1 MEIIPFISPYDALV
15 PCVAWGFFGILQS
28 IRSNQV
34 TPLKDTTDFVHWFR
48 SAAPYI
54 HGFRGKTFVIA
65 FGGELVADGG
75 FVQLAHD
82 VNLLNSLGVRLVL
95 VHGVRPQ
102 VEARLTENGTA
113 LHYVGGLRVT
123 DDAALACVKE
133 AAGTVRVEIE
143 ALLSLGLANTPMAGA
158 DIRVASG
165 NFVTAQPLGVRD
177 GVDLLHTGEVRKIDA
192 AAIRR
197 RLDQHDIVLLSPIGY
212 SPTGEIFNLSLED
225 VATQAA
231 LELAADKLIFL
242 MDTEGVPDKGR
253 AIHNALT
260 VNEARKVLE
269 KAGRGKARKLPEDV
283 AYYLP
288 CAITACTQGVKRAH
302 LISRH
307 RDGALLSELFTR
319 EGVGTLITPAPL
331 ETLRPA
337 TIDDVGGILGLIE
350 PLERDGILV
359 WRSRELLEMEVER
372 FLVLES
378 DGVIA
383 GCAALYPFPEEQA
396 AELACLAV
404 SKDFRGRGFGDL
416 LLAEAEKNGKKA
428 GFKQLFVLTT
438 RTEHWFEERGFVDSS
453 PDNLPKSKQALYNY
467 KRRSKVLQKSL

>member
-1 MEIIPFISPYDALV
+1 M
-15 PCVAWGFFGILQS
+15 
-28 IRSNQV
+28 
-34 TPLKDTTDFVHWFR
+34 
-48 SAAPYI
+48 
-54 HGFRGKTFVIA
+54 
-65 FGGELVADGG
+65 
-75 FVQLAHD
+75 QLAHD

-113 LHYVGGLRVT
+113 IRYVSGLRVT

-165 NFVTAQPLGVRD
+165 NFVTAKPIGVIE
-177 GVDLLHTGEVRKIDA
+177 GEDLLHTGEVRKIDA

-231 LELAADKLIFL
+231 VELAADKLIFL
-242 MDTEGVPDKGR
+242 MDTEGVPGKGR
-253 AIHNALT
+253 TIHNALT
-260 VNEARKVLE
+260 VNEARQVLE
-269 KAGRGKARKLPEDV
+269 QAGHGKTRKLPEDV
-283 AYYLP
+283 TYYLP
-288 CAITACTQGVKRAH
+288 CTITACTQGVKRAH

-331 ETLRPA
+331 ETLRAA

-359 WRSRELLEMEVER
+359 RRSRELLEMEVER

-383 GCAALYPFPEEQA
+383 GCVALYPFPEEQA

-404 SKDFRGRGFGDL
+404 SSEYRGRGFGNL
-416 LLAEAEKNGKKA
+416 LLAEAEK
-428 GFKQLFVLTT
+428 
-438 RTEHWFEERGFVDSS
+438 EERRQDSS
-453 PDNLPKSKQALYNY
+453 NCSC
-467 KRRSKVLQKSL
+467 

>member
-1 MEIIPFISPYDALV
+1 
-15 PCVAWGFFGILQS
+15 
-28 IRSNQV
+28 
-34 TPLKDTTDFVHWFR
+34 
-48 SAAPYI
+48 
-54 HGFRGKTFVIA
+54 
-65 FGGELVADGG
+65 
-75 FVQLAHD
+75 
-82 VNLLNSLGVRLVL
+82 
-95 VHGVRPQ
+95 
-102 VEARLTENGTA
+102 
-113 LHYVGGLRVT
+113 
-123 DDAALACVKE
+123 
-133 AAGTVRVEIE
+133 
-143 ALLSLGLANTPMAGA
+143 
-158 DIRVASG
+158 VASG
-165 NFVTAQPLGVRD
+165 NFVTAKPIGVIE
-177 GVDLLHTGEVRKIDA
+177 GEDLLHTGEVRKIDA

-231 LELAADKLIFL
+231 VELAADKLIFL
-242 MDTEGVPDKGR
+242 MDTEGVPGKGR
-253 AIHNALT
+253 TIHNALT
-260 VNEARKVLE
+260 VNEARQVLE
-269 KAGRGKARKLPEDV
+269 LAGHGKARKLPEDV
-283 AYYLP
+283 TYYLP
-288 CAITACTQGVKRAH
+288 CTITACTQGVKRAH

-331 ETLRPA
+331 ETLRAA

-359 WRSRELLEMEVER
+359 RRSRELLEMEVER

-383 GCAALYPFPEEQA
+383 GCVALYPFPEEQA

-404 SKDFRGRGFGDL
+404 SGEYRGRGFGNL
-416 LLAEAEKNGKKA
+416 LLAEAEKRGKKA

-453 PDNLPKSKQALYNY
+453 PDHLPRSKQALYNY
-467 KRRSKVLQKSL
+467 KRRSKVLQKKL

>member
-1 MEIIPFISPYDALV
+1 M
-15 PCVAWGFFGILQS
+15 
-28 IRSNQV
+28 
-34 TPLKDTTDFVHWFR
+34 KDTTDFVHWFR

-65 FGGELVADGG
+65 FGGELVADGD

-82 VNLLNSLGVRLVL
+82 VNLLNSLGVRLLL

-113 LHYVGGLRVT
+113 IRYVNGLRVT

-231 LELAADKLIFL
+231 VELAADKLIFL
-242 MDTEGVPDKGR
+242 MNTEGVPDQDN

-260 VNEARKVLE
+260 VNEARQVLE
-269 KAGRGKARKLPEDV
+269 KALDLPEDV
-283 AYYLP
+283 SYYLP
-288 CAITACTQGVKRAH
+288 CAISACTQGVKRAH

-350 PLERDGILV
+350 PLEREGILV
-359 WRSRELLEMEVER
+359 RRSRELLEMEIDR

-383 GCAALYPFPEEQA
+383 GCAALYPFPEEEA
-396 AELACLAV
+396 AELACLAI
-404 SKDFRGRGFGDL
+404 SRDFRGRGFGNL
-416 LLAEAEKNGKKA
+416 LLAEAEKRGRKA

-453 PDNLPKSKQALYNY
+453 PDHLPKSKQALYNY
-467 KRRSKVLQKSL
+467 KRKSKVLQKSL

>member
-1 MEIIPFISPYDALV
+1 M
-15 PCVAWGFFGILQS
+15 
-28 IRSNQV
+28 
-34 TPLKDTTDFVHWFR
+34 KDTAHFVHWFR
-48 SAAPYI
+48 AAAPYI

-65 FGGELVADGG
+65 FGGELVSDGG

-102 VEARLTENGTA
+102 VEARLTENGA
-113 LHYVGGLRVT
+113 AMRYVSGLRVT

-143 ALLSLGLANTPMAGA
+143 ALLSLGVANTPMAGA

-165 NFVTAQPLGVRD
+165 NFVTAQPLGVIE

-231 LELAADKLIFL
+231 VELAADKLIFL
-242 MDTEGVPDKGR
+242 MDTEGVPEKGR
-253 AIHNALT
+253 IIKSALT
-260 VNEARKVLE
+260 VNEARQILDT
-269 KAGRGKARKLPEDV
+269 RRKLPEDV
-283 AYYLP
+283 GYYLP
-288 CAITACTQGVKRAH
+288 CAIAACTQGVKRAH
-302 LISRH
+302 LISRK

-319 EGVGTLITPAPL
+319 DGVGTMVSPTPL

-337 TIDDVGGILGLIE
+337 SIDDVGGILGLIE
-350 PLERDGILV
+350 PLEREGILV
-359 WRSRELLEMEVER
+359 RRSRELLEMEIER
-372 FLVLES
+372 FLILES
-378 DGVIA
+378 DGVVA

-404 SKDFRGRGFGDL
+404 SQDFRGRGFGDL
-416 LLAEAEKNGKKA
+416 LLAAAEKGGKKA
-428 GFKQLFVLTT
+428 GFKRLFVLTT

-453 PDNLPKSKQALYNY
+453 PDRLPQRKQALYNY
-467 KRRSKVLQKSL
+467 KRKSKVLEKML

>member
-1 MEIIPFISPYDALV
+1 
-15 PCVAWGFFGILQS
+15 
-28 IRSNQV
+28 
-34 TPLKDTTDFVHWFR
+34 LKDTTHFVHWFR

-65 FGGELVADGG
+65 FGGELVSDGG

-102 VEARLTENGTA
+102 VEARLTESGATIR
-113 LHYVGGLRVT
+113 YVSGLRVT

-143 ALLSLGLANTPMAGA
+143 ALLSLGVANTPMAGA

-165 NFVTAQPLGVRD
+165 NFVTAKPIGVIE

-212 SPTGEIFNLSLED
+212 SPTSEIFNLSLED

-231 LELAADKLIFL
+231 VELAADKLIFL
-242 MDTEGVPDKGR
+242 MDTEGVPGKGR
-253 AIHNALT
+253 AIRSALT
-260 VNEARKVLE
+260 VSEARQLLE
-269 KAGRGKARKLPEDV
+269 QNRKLPEDV
-283 AYYLP
+283 GYYLP
-288 CAITACTQGVKRAH
+288 CAIAACTQGVKRAH
-302 LISRH
+302 LISRK

-319 EGVGTLITPAPL
+319 DGVGTMVSPTPL

-337 TIDDVGGILGLIE
+337 SIDDVGGILGLIE
-350 PLERDGILV
+350 PLEREGILV
-359 WRSRELLEMEVER
+359 RRSRELLEMEIER
-372 FLVLES
+372 FLILES
-378 DGVIA
+378 DSVVA

-404 SKDFRGRGFGDL
+404 SQDFRGRGFGDL
-416 LLAEAEKNGKKA
+416 LLAAAEKDGKKA
-428 GFKQLFVLTT
+428 GFKRLFVLTT

-453 PDNLPKSKQALYNY
+453 PDQLPQRKQALYNY
-467 KRRSKVLQKSL
+467 KRKSKVLEKLL

>member
-1 MEIIPFISPYDALV
+1 M
-15 PCVAWGFFGILQS
+15 
-28 IRSNQV
+28 
-34 TPLKDTTDFVHWFR
+34 PLKDNADFVYWFR

-102 VEARLTENGTA
+102 VEARLTGNGTA
-113 LHYVGGLRVT
+113 IRYVNGLRVT

-143 ALLSLGLANTPMAGA
+143 ALLSLGIANTPMAGA

-231 LELAADKLIFL
+231 VELAADKLIFL

-253 AIHNALT
+253 TIHNALT
-260 VNEARKVLE
+260 VNEARQILD
-269 KAGRGKARKLPEDV
+269 KAKKLPEDV
-283 AYYLP
+283 TYYLP
-288 CAITACTQGVKRAH
+288 CAIAACTQGVKRAH

-319 EGVGTLITPAPL
+319 EGVGTLVTPAPL

-359 WRSRELLEMEVER
+359 RRSRELLEMEIDR

-383 GCAALYPFPEEQA
+383 GCAALYPFPEEEA

-404 SKDFRGRGFGDL
+404 GQDFRGRGFGDL
-416 LLAEAEKNGKKA
+416 LLEAAEKNGKKS
-428 GFKQLFVLTT
+428 GFKKLFVLTT
-438 RTEHWFEERGFVDSS
+438 RTEHWFEERGFIDSS
-453 PDNLPKSKQALYNY
+453 PDHLPKRKQALYNY
-467 KRRSKVLQKSL
+467 KRRSKVLEKSL

>member
-1 MEIIPFISPYDALV
+1 M
-15 PCVAWGFFGILQS
+15 
-28 IRSNQV
+28 
-34 TPLKDTTDFVHWFR
+34 KDTADFVHWFR

-113 LHYVGGLRVT
+113 IRYVNGLRVT

-231 LELAADKLIFL
+231 VELAADKLIFL
-242 MDTEGVPDKGR
+242 MNTEGVPDKGR

-260 VNEARKVLE
+260 VNEARHVLE
-269 KAGRGKARKLPEDV
+269 KAKRLPEDV

-319 EGVGTLITPAPL
+319 EGVGTLVTPAPL

-350 PLERDGILV
+350 PLEREGILV
-359 WRSRELLEMEVER
+359 RRSRELLEMEVDR
-372 FLVLES
+372 FVVLES

-383 GCAALYPFPEEQA
+383 GCAALYPFPEEKA

-404 SKDFRGRGFGDL
+404 SRDYRGRGFGDR
-416 LLAEAEKNGKKA
+416 LLAEAEKRGKKA
-428 GFKQLFVLTT
+428 GFKNLFVLTT

-453 PDNLPKSKQALYNY
+453 PDHLPKSKQALYNY
-467 KRRSKVLQKSL
+467 KRKSKVLQKSL

>member
-1 MEIIPFISPYDALV
+1 
-15 PCVAWGFFGILQS
+15 
-28 IRSNQV
+28 
-34 TPLKDTTDFVHWFR
+34 LKDNAEFVHWFR

-54 HGFRGKTFVIA
+54 HAFRGKTFVIA
-65 FGGELVADGG
+65 FGGELVAEGG

-113 LHYVGGLRVT
+113 IRYVNGLRVT

-143 ALLSLGLANTPMAGA
+143 ALLSLGIANTPMAGA

-165 NFVTAQPLGVRD
+165 NFVTAQPQGVRE

-231 LELAADKLIFL
+231 VELAADKLIFL
-242 MDTEGVPDKGR
+242 MDTEGVPDAGG
-253 AIHNALT
+253 AICPALT
-260 VNEARKVLE
+260 VREARELL
-269 KAGRGKARKLPEDV
+269 ADGAALPEDV
-283 AYYLP
+283 TYYLP
-288 CAITACTQGVKRAH
+288 CAIAACTEGVKRTH

-319 EGVGTLITPAPL
+319 DGVGTLVTPMPL

-337 TIDDVGGILGLIE
+337 TIDDVGGILGVIE
-350 PLERDGILV
+350 PLEREGILV
-359 WRSRELLEMEVER
+359 RRSRELLEMEIDR

-378 DGVIA
+378 DGLVA
-383 GCAALYPFPEEQA
+383 GCAALYPFPEEDA

-404 SKDFRGRGFGDL
+404 SKEFRGRGFGER
-416 LLAEAEKNGKKA
+416 LLAEAEAQGRKA
-428 GFKQLFVLTT
+428 GFKRLFVLTT

-453 PDNLPKSKQALYNY
+453 PDKLPQRKQVLYNY
-467 KRRSKVLQKSL
+467 KRKSKVLEKSL

>member
-1 MEIIPFISPYDALV
+1 
-15 PCVAWGFFGILQS
+15 
-28 IRSNQV
+28 
-34 TPLKDTTDFVHWFR
+34 LKDTTDFVYWFR

-95 VHGVRPQ
+95 IHGVRPQ

-113 LHYVGGLRVT
+113 IRYAGGLRVT

-192 AAIRR
+192 AAMRR

-231 LELAADKLIFL
+231 VELAADKLIFL
-242 MDTEGVPDKGR
+242 MDTDGVPGKGK
-253 AIHNALT
+253 AILNALT
-260 VNEARKVLE
+260 VNEARQLLE
-269 KAGRGKARKLPEDV
+269 KVGASKAGTSKAKKLPEDV

-288 CAITACTQGVKRAH
+288 CAIAACTGGVKRAH

-319 EGVGTLITPAPL
+319 DGVGTLVTPASL

-337 TIDDVGGILGLIE
+337 SIDDVGGILGLIE

-359 WRSRELLEMEVER
+359 RRSRELLEMEIER

-378 DGVIA
+378 DGVVA

-404 SKDFRGRGFGDL
+404 AEDFRGRGFGEL
-416 LLAEAEKNGKKA
+416 LLAEAEKHGKNA
-428 GFKQLFVLTT
+428 GFKRLFVLTT

-453 PDNLPKSKQALYNY
+453 PDQLPQRKQALYNY
-467 KRRSKVLQKSL
+467 KRRSKVLEKSI

>member
-1 MEIIPFISPYDALV
+1 
-15 PCVAWGFFGILQS
+15 
-28 IRSNQV
+28 
-34 TPLKDTTDFVHWFR
+34 LKDTADFVHWFR

-65 FGGELVADGG
+65 FGGELVADGD

-113 LHYVGGLRVT
+113 IRYINGLRVT

-143 ALLSLGLANTPMAGA
+143 ALLSLGIANTPMAGA

-225 VATQAA
+225 VAMQAA
-231 LELAADKLIFL
+231 IELAADKLIFL
-242 MDTEGVPDKGR
+242 MDTEGVPGKGKT
-253 AIHNALT
+253 ICNALT
-260 VNEARKVLE
+260 VNEARQLLD
-269 KAGRGKARKLPEDV
+269 KAGSGKSRKLPEDV
-283 AYYLP
+283 TYYLP

-319 EGVGTLITPAPL
+319 EGVGTLVTPAPL

-350 PLERDGILV
+350 PLEREGILV
-359 WRSRELLEMEVER
+359 RRSRELLEMEIER

-378 DGVIA
+378 DGVVA

-404 SKDFRGRGFGDL
+404 SRDFRGRGFGDL
-416 LLAEAEKNGKKA
+416 LLAEAEKHGRKA
-428 GFKQLFVLTT
+428 GFTRLFVLTT

-453 PDNLPKSKQALYNY
+453 PDRLPQRKQALYNY
-467 KRRSKVLQKSL
+467 KRRSKVLEKTI

>member
-1 MEIIPFISPYDALV
+1 M
-15 PCVAWGFFGILQS
+15 
-28 IRSNQV
+28 
-34 TPLKDTTDFVHWFR
+34 KDTTDFVHWFR

-65 FGGELVADGG
+65 FGGELVADDG

-95 VHGVRPQ
+95 IHGVRPQ
-102 VEARLTENGTA
+102 VEARLIGNGTA
-113 LHYVGGLRVT
+113 IRYVGGLRVT

-158 DIRVASG
+158 GIRVASG
-165 NFVTAQPLGVRD
+165 NFVTAQPLGVRE

-231 LELAADKLIFL
+231 VELAADKLIFL

-253 AIHNALT
+253 KIHHALT

-269 KAGRGKARKLPEDV
+269 RVGRSKTRTLPEDIT
-283 AYYLP
+283 YYLP

-319 EGVGTLITPAPL
+319 DGVGTLITPAPL

-337 TIDDVGGILGLIE
+337 TVNDVGGILHLIE
-350 PLERDGILV
+350 PLEREGILV
-359 WRSRELLEMEVER
+359 RRSRELLEMEVER

-383 GCAALYPFPEEQA
+383 GCVALYPFPEEA
-396 AELACLAV
+396 SAELACLAV
-404 SKDFRGRGFGDL
+404 SSEYRGRGFGEVL
-416 LLAEAEKNGKKA
+416 LEEAEKKGRKL
-428 GFKQLFVLTT
+428 GFRQLFVLTT
-438 RTEHWFEERGFVDSS
+438 RTEQWFEERGFIDSS
-453 PDNLPKSKQALYNY
+453 LSNLPKSKQALYNY
-467 KRRSKVLQKSL
+467 NRKSKVLQKSL

>member
-1 MEIIPFISPYDALV
+1 
-15 PCVAWGFFGILQS
+15 
-28 IRSNQV
+28 
-34 TPLKDTTDFVHWFR
+34 LKDTTDFVHWFR

-65 FGGELVADGG
+65 FGGELVADGD

-113 LHYVGGLRVT
+113 IRYVNGLRVT
-123 DDAALACVKE
+123 DDTALACVKE

-231 LELAADKLIFL
+231 VELAADKLLFL
-242 MDTEGVPDKGR
+242 MNTEGVPDKGR

-260 VNEARKVLE
+260 VNEARHVLE
-269 KAGRGKARKLPEDV
+269 KAKKLPEDV

-288 CAITACTQGVKRAH
+288 CAINACTQGVKRAH

-350 PLERDGILV
+350 PLEREGILV
-359 WRSRELLEMEVER
+359 RRSRELLEIEIDR

-404 SKDFRGRGFGDL
+404 SRDFRGRGFGDL
-416 LLAEAEKNGKKA
+416 LLAEAERMGKKA

-453 PDNLPKSKQALYNY
+453 PDHLPKSKQALYNY
-467 KRRSKVLQKSL
+467 KRKSKVLQKSL

>member
-1 MEIIPFISPYDALV
+1 MSL
-15 PCVAWGFFGILQS
+15 
-28 IRSNQV
+28 
-34 TPLKDTTDFVHWFR
+34 TDTTHFVHWFR

-102 VEARLTENGTA
+102 VEARLIETGA
-113 LHYVGGLRVT
+113 AIRYVNGLRVT

-143 ALLSLGLANTPMAGA
+143 ALLSLGIANTPMAGA

-165 NFVTAQPLGVRD
+165 NFVTAKPIGVIE
-177 GVDLLHTGEVRKIDA
+177 GEDLLHTGEVRKIDA

-231 LELAADKLIFL
+231 VELAADKLIFL
-242 MDTEGVPDKGR
+242 IDTEGVPAKGR
-253 AIHNALT
+253 AIHNTLT
-260 VNEARKVLE
+260 VNEARQILE
-269 KAGRGKARKLPEDV
+269 QAGRGRTRKLPEDV
-283 AYYLP
+283 TYYLP
-288 CAITACTQGVKRAH
+288 CTITACTQGVKRAH
-302 LISRH
+302 FISRH

-331 ETLRPA
+331 ETLRAA

-359 WRSRELLEMEVER
+359 WRSRERLEMEIER

-378 DGVIA
+378 DNVIA
-383 GCAALYPFPEEQA
+383 GCVALYPFPEEQA
-396 AELACLAV
+396 AELACLVV
-404 SKDFRGRGFGDL
+404 SSEFRGRGFGDR
-416 LLAEAEKNGKKA
+416 LLAEAEKRGKKA

-453 PDNLPKSKQALYNY
+453 RDHLPQSKQALYNY
-467 KRRSKVLQKSL
+467 KRRSKVLQKKL

>member
-1 MEIIPFISPYDALV
+1 
-15 PCVAWGFFGILQS
+15 
-28 IRSNQV
+28 
-34 TPLKDTTDFVHWFR
+34 LKDTADFVHWFR

-102 VEARLTENGTA
+102 VEARLTESGTA
-113 LHYVGGLRVT
+113 IRYVNGLRVT

-231 LELAADKLIFL
+231 VELAADKLIFL

-260 VNEARKVLE
+260 VNEARQVLD
-269 KAGRGKARKLPEDV
+269 KAKKLPEDV
-283 AYYLP
+283 TYYLP
-288 CAITACTQGVKRAH
+288 CAITACTQGVRRAH

-319 EGVGTLITPAPL
+319 EGVGTLVTPAPL
-331 ETLRPA
+331 ETLRAA

-350 PLERDGILV
+350 PLEREGILV
-359 WRSRELLEMEVER
+359 RRSRELLEMEVER

-404 SKDFRGRGFGDL
+404 SMDFRGRGFGDL
-416 LLAEAEKNGKKA
+416 LLAEAEKKGKKA
-428 GFKQLFVLTT
+428 GFRKLFVLTT

-453 PDNLPKSKQALYNY
+453 PDHLPKSKQALYNY
-467 KRRSKVLQKSL
+467 KRKSKVLQKSL

>member
-1 MEIIPFISPYDALV
+1 M
-15 PCVAWGFFGILQS
+15 
-28 IRSNQV
+28 
-34 TPLKDTTDFVHWFR
+34 KKTTDFVEWFR
-48 SAAPYI
+48 AAAPYI

-65 FGGELVADGG
+65 FGGELVADAG
-75 FVQLAHD
+75 FVQMAHD

-102 VEARLTENGTA
+102 VEARLQELGTA
-113 LHYVGGLRVT
+113 VRYVNGLRVT

-165 NFVTAQPLGVRD
+165 NFVPAKPLGVRD
-177 GVDLLHTGEVRKIDA
+177 GEDLLHTGEVRKID
-192 AAIRR
+192 IVGINR
-197 RLDQHDIVLLSPIGY
+197 RLDQSEIVLLSPIGY
-212 SPTGEIFNLSLED
+212 SPTGEVFNLTLED

-231 LELAADKLIFL
+231 IALRADKLIFL
-242 MDTEGVPDKGR
+242 MDTEGVPAKGKT
-253 AIHNALT
+253 IHNTLT
-260 VNEARKVLE
+260 VDEARQVLA
-269 KAGRGKARKLPEDV
+269 KGKKLPEDV

-288 CAITACTQGVKRAH
+288 GAIAACEAGAAPIPPDRRGAASALVAGTTRAH

-319 EGVGTLITPAPL
+319 EGVGTLITPSPL
-331 ETLRPA
+331 EKLRA
-337 TIDDVGGILGLIE
+337 ASINDVGGILGLIE
-350 PLERDGILV
+350 PLEREGVLV
-359 WRSRELLEMEVER
+359 RRSRELLEMEVDR

-383 GCAALYPFPEEQA
+383 GCVALYPFPEDRA

-404 SKDFRGRGFGDL
+404 AEAYRGRGFGER
-416 LLAEAEKNGKKA
+416 LLAAAEAKGKKS
-428 GFKQLFVLTT
+428 GFKRLFVLTT

-453 PDNLPKSKQALYNY
+453 LDQLPQKKQTLYNY
-467 KRRSKVLQKSL
+467 KRRSKVLQKSI

>member
-1 MEIIPFISPYDALV
+1 V
-15 PCVAWGFFGILQS
+15 
-28 IRSNQV
+28 
-34 TPLKDTTDFVHWFR
+34 KKTTDFVDWFR
-48 SAAPYI
+48 AAAPYI

-65 FGGELVADGG
+65 FGGELVADAG

-82 VNLLNSLGVRLVL
+82 VNLLSSLGVRLVL

-102 VEARLTENGTA
+102 VEARLQEIGTA
-113 LHYVGGLRVT
+113 VRYVGGLRVT

-165 NFVTAQPLGVRD
+165 NFVTAKPLGVRD
-177 GVDLLHTGEVRKIDA
+177 GVDLLHTGEVRKIDVVG
-192 AAIRR
+192 ITR
-197 RLDQHDIVLLSPIGY
+197 RLDQSEIVLLSPIGY
-212 SPTGEIFNLSLED
+212 SPTGEVFNLTLED
-225 VATQAA
+225 VATQTAIA
-231 LELAADKLIFL
+231 LRADKLIFL
-242 MDTEGVPDKGR
+242 MDTEGVPGKGKT
-253 AIHNALT
+253 IYNTLT
-260 VNEARKVLE
+260 VDEAQQVLA
-269 KAGRGKARKLPEDV
+269 KSKKLPEDV

-288 CAITACTQGVKRAH
+288 GAIAACEAGAVPIPPDRRGAASAPVVNTTRAH

-319 EGVGTLITPAPL
+319 EGVGTLITPSPL
-331 ETLRPA
+331 EKLRAA
-337 TIDDVGGILGLIE
+337 TINDVGGILGLIE
-350 PLERDGILV
+350 PLEREGVLV
-359 WRSRELLEMEVER
+359 RRSRELLEMEVDR

-383 GCAALYPFPEEQA
+383 GCVALYPFPEDRA

-404 SKDFRGRGFGDL
+404 AEAYRGRGFGER
-416 LLAEAEKNGKKA
+416 LLAAAEAKGKKS
-428 GFKQLFVLTT
+428 GFKRLFVLTT

-453 PDNLPKSKQALYNY
+453 LDQLPQKKQTLYNY
-467 KRRSKVLQKSL
+467 KRRSKVLQKSI

>member
-1 MEIIPFISPYDALV
+1 VSKV
-15 PCVAWGFFGILQS
+15 
-28 IRSNQV
+28 
-34 TPLKDTTDFVHWFR
+34 KDTNHFVHWFR

-65 FGGELVADGG
+65 FGGELVAEGG

-113 LHYVGGLRVT
+113 IRYVNGLRVT

-143 ALLSLGLANTPMAGA
+143 ALLSLGIANTPMAGA

-231 LELAADKLIFL
+231 VELAADKLIFL
-242 MDTEGVPDKGR
+242 MDVEGVPGEEGGVCP
-253 AIHNALT
+253 ALT
-260 VNEARKVLE
+260 VREARDLL
-269 KAGRGKARKLPEDV
+269 AADTPLPEDV
-283 AYYLP
+283 VYYLP

-319 EGVGTLITPAPL
+319 DGVGTLVTPMPL

-350 PLERDGILV
+350 PLEREGILV
-359 WRSRELLEMEVER
+359 RRSRELLEMEIER

-383 GCAALYPFPEEQA
+383 GCAALYPFPEEHA

-404 SKDFRGRGFGDL
+404 ARDYRGRGFGER
-416 LLAEAEKNGKKA
+416 LLAEAEKTGRKA
-428 GFKQLFVLTT
+428 GFERLFVLTT
-438 RTEHWFEERGFVDSS
+438 RTEHWFEERGFVEST
-453 PDNLPKSKQALYNY
+453 PDQLPKSKQALYNY
-467 KRRSKVLQKSL
+467 KRRSKVLEKSLRA

>member
-1 MEIIPFISPYDALV
+1 MK
-15 PCVAWGFFGILQS
+15 
-28 IRSNQV
+28 N
-34 TPLKDTTDFVHWFR
+34 TTDFVEWFR
-48 SAAPYI
+48 AAAPYI

-65 FGGELVADGG
+65 FGGELVADAN

-82 VNLLNSLGVRLVL
+82 VNLLNSLDVRLVL

-102 VEARLTENGTA
+102 VEARLTANGTA
-113 LHYVGGLRVT
+113 IRYANGLRVT

-165 NFVTAQPLGVRD
+165 NFVTAKPLGVRN
-177 GVDLLHTGEVRKIDA
+177 GVDLLHTGEVRKIDVVG
-192 AAIRR
+192 IDR
-197 RLDQHDIVLLSPIGY
+197 RLDQGEIVLLSPIGY
-212 SPTGEIFNLSLED
+212 SPTGEVFNLTLED

-231 LELAADKLIFL
+231 IALHANKLIFL
-242 MDTEGVPDKGR
+242 MDTDGVPAKGKT
-253 AIHNALT
+253 IHNTLT
-260 VNEARKVLE
+260 VDEARQLLAQNK
-269 KAGRGKARKLPEDV
+269 KLPEDV

-288 CAITACTQGVKRAH
+288 GAIAACEAGAIARAADRRGAASIPVGATTRAH

-319 EGVGTLITPAPL
+319 EGVGTLITPRPL
-331 ETLRPA
+331 ETVRDA

-350 PLERDGILV
+350 PMEREGVLV
-359 WRSRELLEMEVER
+359 RRSRELLEMEVER

-378 DGVIA
+378 DSVIA
-383 GCAALYPFPEEQA
+383 GCVALYPFAEDHA

-404 SKDFRGRGFGDL
+404 AEGYRGRGFGER
-416 LLAEAEKNGKKA
+416 LLAAAEDKGKKS
-428 GFKQLFVLTT
+428 GFKRIFVLTT
-438 RTEHWFEERGFVDSS
+438 RTEHWFEERGFIDSS
-453 PDNLPKSKQALYNY
+453 LDQLPQKKQALYNY
-467 KRRSKVLQKSL
+467 KRRSKVLQKLL

>member
-1 MEIIPFISPYDALV
+1 MK
-15 PCVAWGFFGILQS
+15 
-28 IRSNQV
+28 N
-34 TPLKDTTDFVHWFR
+34 TTDFVDWFR
-48 SAAPYI
+48 AAAPYI

-65 FGGELVADGG
+65 FGGELVADAN

-102 VEARLTENGTA
+102 VEARLQENGTA
-113 LHYVGGLRVT
+113 IRYVSGLRVT

-165 NFVTAQPLGVRD
+165 NFVTAKPLGVRD
-177 GVDLLHTGEVRKIDA
+177 GVDLLHTGEVRKIDV
-192 AAIRR
+192 IGIGR
-197 RLDQHDIVLLSPIGY
+197 RLDQAEIVLLSPIGY
-212 SPTGEIFNLSLED
+212 SPTGEVFNLTLED
-225 VATQAA
+225 VATQTAIA
-231 LELAADKLIFL
+231 LHADKLIFL
-242 MDTEGVPDKGR
+242 MDTEGVPSKGK
-253 AIHNALT
+253 AIHNTLT
-260 VNEARKVLE
+260 VDEARQILVKNQ
-269 KAGRGKARKLPEDV
+269 KLPEDV

-288 CAITACTQGVKRAH
+288 GAIAACEAGALPVSQDKRGSGVIPSAVTTRAH

-319 EGVGTLITPAPL
+319 EGVGTLITPSPL
-331 ETLRPA
+331 ETLRA
-337 TIDDVGGILGLIE
+337 AAIDDVGGILGLIE
-350 PLERDGILV
+350 PLEREGVLV
-359 WRSRELLEMEVER
+359 RRSRELLEMEVER

-378 DGVIA
+378 DRVIA
-383 GCAALYPFPEEQA
+383 GCVALYPFTEDQA

-404 SKDFRGRGFGDL
+404 AESYRGRGFGER
-416 LLAEAEKNGKKA
+416 LLAAAEAQGKKS
-428 GFKQLFVLTT
+428 GFKRLFVLTT

-453 PDNLPKSKQALYNY
+453 PDQLPKKKQSLYNY
-467 KRRSKVLQKSL
+467 KRRSKVLQKSI

>member
-1 MEIIPFISPYDALV
+1 MS
-15 PCVAWGFFGILQS
+15 
-28 IRSNQV
+28 
-34 TPLKDTTDFVHWFR
+34 LKDTTHFVHWFR

-102 VEARLTENGTA
+102 VEARLIENGA
-113 LHYVGGLRVT
+113 AIRYVNGLRVT

-143 ALLSLGLANTPMAGA
+143 ALLSLGIANTPMAGA

-165 NFVTAQPLGVRD
+165 NFVTAKPIGVIE
-177 GVDLLHTGEVRKIDA
+177 GEDLLHTGEVRKIDA

-231 LELAADKLIFL
+231 VELAADKLIFL
-242 MDTEGVPDKGR
+242 IDTEGVPAKGR
-253 AIHNALT
+253 AIHNTLT
-260 VNEARKVLE
+260 VNEARQILE
-269 KAGRGKARKLPEDV
+269 QAGRGRTRKLPEDV
-283 AYYLP
+283 TYYLP
-288 CAITACTQGVKRAH
+288 CTITACTQGVKRAH
-302 LISRH
+302 FISRH

-331 ETLRPA
+331 ETLRAAP
-337 TIDDVGGILGLIE
+337 IDDVGGILGLIE

-359 WRSRELLEMEVER
+359 WRSRERLEMEIER

-378 DGVIA
+378 DNVIA
-383 GCAALYPFPEEQA
+383 GCVALYPFPEEQA
-396 AELACLAV
+396 AELACLVV
-404 SKDFRGRGFGDL
+404 SSEFRGRGFGDR
-416 LLAEAEKNGKKA
+416 LLAEAEKRGKKA

-453 PDNLPKSKQALYNY
+453 PDHLPQSKQALYNY
-467 KRRSKVLQKSL
+467 KRRSKVLQKKL

>member
-1 MEIIPFISPYDALV
+1 M
-15 PCVAWGFFGILQS
+15 
-28 IRSNQV
+28 
-34 TPLKDTTDFVHWFR
+34 KDTADFVHWFR
-48 SAAPYI
+48 AAAPYI

-65 FGGELVADGG
+65 FGGELVAEGD

-102 VEARLTENGTA
+102 VEVRLTENGAVTRYA
-113 LHYVGGLRVT
+113 GGLRVT

-143 ALLSLGLANTPMAGA
+143 ALLSLGIANTPMAGA
-158 DIRVASG
+158 GIRVASG
-165 NFVTAQPLGVRD
+165 NFVTAKPLGVRD

-197 RLDQHDIVLLSPIGY
+197 RLDQYDIVLLSPIGY

-225 VATQAA
+225 VATQTAI
-231 LELAADKLIFL
+231 ELAADKLIFL
-242 MDTEGVPDKGR
+242 MDTEGVPARGR

-260 VNEARKVLE
+260 VNEARQVLD
-269 KAGRGKARKLPEDV
+269 KAKKLPEDV

-288 CAITACTQGVKRAH
+288 CAITACTRGVKRAH

-319 EGVGTLITPAPL
+319 DGVGTLVTPAPL
-331 ETLRPA
+331 ETLRAA

-359 WRSRELLEMEVER
+359 RRSRELLEMEIGR

-378 DGVIA
+378 DGVVA

-404 SKDFRGRGFGDL
+404 AEDFRGRGFGDL
-416 LLAEAEKNGKKA
+416 LLAGAEKHGRKA
-428 GFKQLFVLTT
+428 GFRRLFVLTT

-453 PDNLPKSKQALYNY
+453 PDRLPQRKQALYNY
-467 KRRSKVLQKSL
+467 QRRSKVLEKTL

>member
-1 MEIIPFISPYDALV
+1 LLCHLRDARDFSV
-15 PCVAWGFFGILQS
+15 SFAS
-28 IRSNQV
+28 IHPVRAI
-34 TPLKDTTDFVHWFR
+34 PLKDTADFVHWFR

-123 DDAALACVKE
+123 DDDALACVKE

-177 GVDLLHTGEVRKIDA
+177 GTDLLHTGEVRKIDA

-231 LELAADKLIFL
+231 VELAADKLIFL

-260 VNEARKVLE
+260 VNEARQVLD
-269 KAGRGKARKLPEDV
+269 KARKLPEDV
-283 AYYLP
+283 RYYLP

-319 EGVGTLITPAPL
+319 EGVGTLVTPAPL
-331 ETLRPA
+331 ETLRTA

-350 PLERDGILV
+350 PLEREGILV
-359 WRSRELLEMEVER
+359 RRSRELLEMEVER

-404 SKDFRGRGFGDL
+404 SQEFRGRGFGDL
-416 LLAEAEKNGKKA
+416 LLAEAEKRGKKA

-453 PDNLPKSKQALYNY
+453 PDHLPKSKQALYNY
-467 KRRSKVLQKSL
+467 KRKSKVLQKTL